1 MADSKVKM
9 IKKGFIRYTKEHFP
23 EEAETIL
30 RRAEELF
37 PVLYAKA
44 PDIGGAENH
53 MAYNLDLLILSAS
66 FYEASDRRIDGEA
79 ISEIAREI
87 SRRYG
92 FVRRLVDLNRPW
104 QMKLFRSAL
113 YKRYTPYAKL
123 VDEKLSKGEWGNT
136 WRVKINPRNTAEGV
150 CFTLV
155 GCPLADYARANG
167 YEELLPHMCAADHL
181 LAGLLHAK
189 LIRTHTCATGSD
201 SCDYWYV
208 GDKSRTAKAYAD
220 VKMV

>member
-9 IKKGFIRYTKEHFP
+9 IKKGFVRYTKERFP

-79 ISEIAREI
+79 ISEIAGEI

-113 YKRYTPYAKL
+113 YKRYTP
-123 VDEKLSKGEWGNT
+123 

>member
-9 IKKGFIRYTKEHFP
+9 IKKGFVRYTKERFP

-79 ISEIAREI
+79 ISEIAGEI

-136 WRVKINPRNTAEGV
+136 WRVKINPRNTSEGV